1 MTNLATPGPNSEPIL
16 AGGVAWTRGGVA
28 YRSVA
33 RCRLSAASR
42 LVNDPGLAQER
53 LYPQP
58 AFICS
63 TLPEDWA
70 RRISRA
76 LWLRPRR
83 PHAVRPRT
91 VRTIQIIKQAPMNPA
106 IR

>member
-16 AGGVAWTRGGVA
+16 AGGRRMDAG
-28 YRSVA
+28 RSRVSVRRTVQA
-33 RCRLSAASR
+33 QRLRDSSTTPR
-42 LVNDPGLAQER
+42 WLKSG
-53 LYPQP
+53 YPQP

-91 VRTIQIIKQAPMNPA
+91 VRTIQINKQAPMNPA